1 METQQYIYQ
10 TYVCLIPLFISGHT
24 GHIPNTE
31 EEEYINR
38 IIRTKEIPGYALFVQ
53 SIYTENKYSESYGK
67 ETAKSLSHTIPQGAY
82 IPP

>member
-38 IIRTKEIPGYALFVQ
+38 IIRTKEIPG
-53 SIYTENKYSESYGK
+53 
-67 ETAKSLSHTIPQGAY
+67 
-82 IPP
+82 